1 MSKVQVM
8 DHPLIQHK
16 ISYIRSE
23 EVGSKEFREIVGEIA
38 SLMCYEA
45 TRDLKLED
53 VSNEQLEENILSIY
67 AKLYHK
73 YESDKKFIPEG
84 NLIEVKFEDF
94 EADAMGMTENIY
106 QSLSI
111 PGFAEARS
119 DIEKYVGGKKGYKK
133 NKYKYD
139 DRTIRLVEENWDFA
153 LKQWDYNL

>member
-1 MSKVQVM
+1 MKNVTIL

-94 EADAMGMTENIY
+94 EADAMGMTEIIY
-106 QSLSI
+106 KSLSI
-111 PGFAEARS
+111 PGFAEAQG
-119 DIEKYVGGKKGYKK
+119 DIEKYVGGKKGYK
-133 NKYKYD
+133 
-139 DRTIRLVEENWDFA
+139 
-153 LKQWDYNL
+153 